1 MNIRYSDVIFEE
13 SLITIFI
20 ERSKTDI
27 YRDGQWK
34 VIARTE
40 SEMCSVKYL
49 EMFFKWCGFSSNGS
63 DFIFRNMSKTKS
75 GYKVRN
81 GNKTLTYTR
90 MRELFIEAFECMF
103 CDRYFKIWFI

>member
-1 MNIRYSDVIFEE
+1 MKAKYLGSLKGTKSSTFSTQRFRSAGFLRSNELLNIRCSDVIFEE

-63 DFIFRNMSKTKS
+63 DFIFRNMSKTK
-75 GYKVRN
+75 
-81 GNKTLTYTR
+81 
-90 MRELFIEAFECMF
+90 
-103 CDRYFKIWFI
+103 